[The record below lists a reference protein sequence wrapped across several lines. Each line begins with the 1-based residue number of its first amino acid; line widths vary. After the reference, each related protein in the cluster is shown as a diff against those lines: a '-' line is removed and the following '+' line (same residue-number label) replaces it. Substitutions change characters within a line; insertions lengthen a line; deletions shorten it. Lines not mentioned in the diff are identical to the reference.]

1 MASIGAVSENLNSC
15 SSNLTSFA
23 AEWTAAGAQMTDGN
37 LTQYG
42 YSTHA
47 MIKSIDPIIFSC
59 FFTLFEYSDALQ
71 IYVETLTHPDRVVY
85 NVAHNLGIIY
95 DLVEEGLGRFN

>member
-15 SSNLTSFA
+15 SSNLTSFVQ
-23 AEWTAAGAQMTDGN
+23 EWRAAGLQKTDGN

-42 YSTHA
+42 YSTHS
-47 MIKSIDPIIFSC
+47 MIVSIDPIIFSC

-71 IYVETLTHPDRVVY
+71 IYVETITHPDRVVY
-85 NVAHNLGIIY
+85 NVAHNLGVVY
-95 DLVEEGLGRFN
+95 DLIEEGYIRYN